1 MNLIYV
7 NRTAGDLIQHGTRLK
22 KPKAILEHQRDRKTY
37 ARMFPEIEPV
47 WEMNFGAFRYHG
59 IGHILVAIWTP
70 GGPKAL
76 PKCTKKTQNEPKEY
90 LEKQSGTRRHPKG
103 AKNELKA
110 DKREPEGSQGEPK
123 GNQKGGKG
131 RLNASPKIL

>member
-22 KPKAILEHQRDRKTY
+22 KPQAILEHQRDRKTY

-59 IGHILVAIWTP
+59 ILVAIWTP
-70 GGPKAL
+70 GGSKGATKMHQEDTERTERVPGGAKWYETAL
-76 PKCTKKTQNEPKEY
+76 RHSKKLARVYHKGRQMESKGS
-90 LEKQSGTRRHPKG
+90 QGG
-103 AKNELKA
+103 AKNA
-110 DKREPEGSQGEPK
+110 DISF
-123 GNQKGGKG
+123 
-131 RLNASPKIL
+131 IL